1 MARVRGPDGF
11 PTKDLLCVIFWW
23 GGDSSSN
30 RWGVGPTHRAFGA
43 RGEPGRLPKGL
54 AGLVGGGRPV
64 HDRGRNALMPTRLT
78 APTMPGIATLRANQN
93 ATIDATI
100 TAISEV
106 RDVTTSRG
114 PSQVADATLQDETG
128 TITLTLWGDDT
139 KKYSVGQKVRI
150 TDGWVKDFRGKLQ
163 VSMGRTG
170 TISIQS

>member
-1 MARVRGPDGF
+1 
-11 PTKDLLCVIFWW
+11 
-23 GGDSSSN
+23 
-30 RWGVGPTHRAFGA
+30 
-43 RGEPGRLPKGL
+43 
-54 AGLVGGGRPV
+54 
-64 HDRGRNALMPTRLT
+64 
-78 APTMPGIATLRANQN
+78 MPGIASLRANQN

-163 VSMGRTG
+163 VSMGRSG